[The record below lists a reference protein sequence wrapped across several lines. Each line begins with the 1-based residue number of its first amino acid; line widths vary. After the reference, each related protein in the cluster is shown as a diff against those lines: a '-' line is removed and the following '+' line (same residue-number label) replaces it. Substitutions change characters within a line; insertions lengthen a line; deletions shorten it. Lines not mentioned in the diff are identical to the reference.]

1 MGCTASTTNSAPQ
14 SDRNDELLKKDQEL
28 LEKLEKSLIEL
39 RQGREE
45 MAEALRSSS
54 TATRM
59 VSSRPLTKLPKA
71 SLHLHWGEAMV
82 RRSTLLECAHHER
95 WRAKS
100 KDGSQ
105 VSWQAQARAEAELM
119 ITQMKEAKNEEYAK
133 TWIRRL
139 DKVSNEDP
147 DKMMEE
153 VYGPTPLDGGT
164 EEQRLEED
172 VRKLDRQAQVDGRVL
187 REAAWDREWVTTR
200 LLLVLSKDGDEKAWE
215 ERVLR
220 ELYEDASA
228 EGVVWVEIAA
238 GKEGMIDPLNGTVD
252 PKKDVEWRRRLTVW
266 CRLEAEYVGRVSVRF
281 IHMVPKEP
289 KCAHSFIHWMKSSPF
304 AKQAFVGV
312 GLWGRE
318 YPATMRQKSFQICQK
333 ECLPALNVHAGEN
346 CMQCAAPEGGKP
358 QEELERIY
366 SGPGNVRAALA
377 AGASRIGHGIE
388 AVKDPHLVAE
398 LAARSSEVCL
408 EICLL
413 SNRCLGYC
421 PEGLKHHPLLQLHA
435 KGVACCLCSDD
446 PAFFGSPNGHGLVRE
461 FLVARHIM
469 GFDDKAL
476 ANFARNS
483 IRHSRAPQ
491 SLKQRALA
499 DINSWLA
506 LPESATSTTTSGPR
520 FPYEDTDI
528 AMRNMLESL
537 GAGAGAMD
545 SCWRG
550 LGGDRLVPLL
560 APHPH
565 LDLPPIRLI
574 DAHWLVQLWLKGG
587 RIELRQR
594 LEKETPEAF
603 ISIPELLHAGAPH
616 GSLPIITVSCAS
628 RRTLDAELQSE
639 ALSMSVCCCLLCRSL
654 APARP
659 SRS

>member
-1 MGCTASTTNSAPQ
+1 M
-14 SDRNDELLKKDQEL
+14 
-28 LEKLEKSLIEL
+28 
-39 RQGREE
+39 
-45 MAEALRSSS
+45 
-54 TATRM
+54 
-59 VSSRPLTKLPKA
+59 
-71 SLHLHWGEAMV
+71 
-82 RRSTLLECAHHER
+82 
-95 WRAKS
+95 
-100 KDGSQ
+100 
-105 VSWQAQARAEAELM
+105 
-119 ITQMKEAKNEEYAK
+119 
-133 TWIRRL
+133 
-139 DKVSNEDP
+139 
-147 DKMMEE
+147 
-153 VYGPTPLDGGT
+153 
-164 EEQRLEED
+164 
-172 VRKLDRQAQVDGRVL
+172 
-187 REAAWDREWVTTR
+187 
-200 LLLVLSKDGDEKAWE
+200 
-215 ERVLR
+215 
-220 ELYEDASA
+220 
-228 EGVVWVEIAA
+228 
-238 GKEGMIDPLNGTVD
+238 
-252 PKKDVEWRRRLTVW
+252 EWRRRLTAW

-289 KCAHSFIHWMKSSPF
+289 KCAHSFIHWMKSTPF
-304 AKQAFVGV
+304 AEQAFVGV

-318 YPATMRQKSFQICQK
+318 YPATMRQKSFQICH
-333 ECLPALNVHAGEN
+333 EACLPALNVHAGEH

-358 QEELERIY
+358 QEDLERTY

-388 AVKDPHLVAE
+388 AVKDPQLVAE

-421 PEGLKHHPLLQLHA
+421 PEGLKQHPLLQLHA

-469 GFDDKAL
+469 GFDDEAL

-499 DINSWLA
+499 GINSWL
-506 LPESATSTTTSGPR
+506 
-520 FPYEDTDI
+520 EDTEGLKDKEGLNDKKGPKDDV

-537 GAGAGAMD
+537 DAGAGAMD

-550 LGGDRLVPLL
+550 LGGDRLMPLL
-560 APHPH
+560 EPHET
-565 LDLPPIRLI
+565 LKAAPIRLI
-574 DAHWLVQLWLKGG
+574 DARWLVKLWLEGG
-587 RIELRQR
+587 KIEPRQI
-594 LEKETPEAF
+594 LEKETPDAF